1 MPNYVYFVCV
11 MFMMMAMMQKTS
23 RPPSH
28 THLPCLV
35 IVFDLTQIPAAGLG
49 DPLSRHQIPDHH
61 RRRTDLWRR
70 SRETGREL
78 GMNKKLLHAESSRPF
93 SKYNKRILHFYL
105 ITVNDS

>member
-70 SRETGREL
+70 SRETGTRARYEEEIV
-78 GMNKKLLHAESSRPF
+78 AR
-93 SKYNKRILHFYL
+93 RIKPP
-105 ITVNDS
+105 IQQIQ